1 MECRAGTIYLSA
13 FSGRMAG
20 LYRFFSF
27 SGVGVTFLSFFFL
40 LLCHFFWRLD
50 VCGKILCSIN
60 RVSFVDSWFF
70 RDFVFYKLLIFLNL
84 LQVV

>member
-1 MECRAGTIYLSA
+1 MS
-13 FSGRMAG
+13 FP
-20 LYRFFSF
+20 SF
-27 SGVGVTFLSFFFL
+27 SS
-40 LLCHFFWRLD
+40 LLCHFFLRSD

-60 RVSFVDSWFF
+60 RVSLVDSWFF